1 MDWEVERGGGERV
14 GRRAAATTSS
24 ASSTVINF
32 MVAVFIDGE
41 SRRDNV
47 GDERRTYDT
56 GTEHEELTFFLRP
69 LSV

>member
-1 MDWEVERGGGERV
+1 MGRWSAVDWEVERGGGERV

-32 MVAVFIDGE
+32 MVAVFILEGE
-41 SRRDNV
+41 QRRDNV

-56 GTEHEELTFFLRP
+56 GARNMI
-69 LSV
+69 

>member
-47 GDERRTYDT
+47 GDERRTY
-56 GTEHEELTFFLRP
+56 F
-69 LSV
+69 

>member
-32 MVAVFIDGE
+32 MVAVFILEGE
-41 SRRDNV
+41 QARQCRR
-47 GDERRTYDT
+47 
-56 GTEHEELTFFLRP
+56 
-69 LSV
+69 

>member
-1 MDWEVERGGGERV
+1 MGRWSAVDWEVERGGERV

-32 MVAVFIDGE
+32 MVAVFILEGE
-41 SRRDNV
+41 QRRDNV

-56 GTEHEELTFFLRP
+56 GARNMI
-69 LSV
+69 